1 MPVNKLNLLTFEVLE
16 KASKARSKEKKIK
29 ILQKNETWALKDILI
44 GTYSEEIEFNL
55 PPGEPP
61 YRASQPH
68 NAPTNLQRKNTE
80 FRYFTKGGPGDKM
93 SALKREGLFIGL
105 LESVHP
111 EDAKLVINMIN
122 KVKIQGITKNV
133 VMEAFPGLPIA

>member
-29 ILQKNETWALKDILI
+29 ILQENETWALKDILI

-61 YRASQPH
+61 YTASQAH
-68 NAPTNLQRKNTE
+68 SAPTNLQRKNTE
-80 FRYFTKGGPGDKM
+80 FRYFFKGGPGDKM

-105 LESVHP
+105 LEVVHP
-111 EDAKLVINMIN
+111 EDAKVVIRMIN
-122 KVKIQGITKNV
+122 KDKFQGISKNV
-133 VMEAFPGLPIA
+133 VTEAFPDLPMI

>member
-29 ILQKNETWALKDILI
+29 ILQENETWALKDILI

-133 VMEAFPGLPIA
+133 VMEAFPGLPIS

>member
-29 ILQKNETWALKDILI
+29 ILQENETWALKDILI

-133 VMEAFPGLPIA
+133 IMEAFPGLPIA

>member
-29 ILQKNETWALKDILI
+29 ILQENETWALKDILI

-133 VMEAFPGLPIA
+133 VMEAFPTLPIE

>member
-29 ILQKNETWALKDILI
+29 ILQENETWALKDILI

-80 FRYFTKGGPGDKM
+80 FRYFFKGGPGDKM

>member
-16 KASKARSKEKKIK
+16 KAGKARSKEKKIK
-29 ILQKNETWALKDILI
+29 ILQENETWALKDILI

-133 VMEAFPGLPIA
+133 VMEAFPGLPIS

>member
-16 KASKARSKEKKIK
+16 KAAKARSKEQKIK
-29 ILQKNETWALKDILI
+29 ILKENETWALKDILI

-133 VMEAFPGLPIA
+133 IMEAFPGLPIA

>member
-29 ILQKNETWALKDILI
+29 ILQENETWALKDILI

-80 FRYFTKGGPGDKM
+80 FRYFFKGGPGDKM

-133 VMEAFPGLPIA
+133 VMEAFPTLPIE

>member
-29 ILQKNETWALKDILI
+29 ILQENETWALKDILI

-80 FRYFTKGGPGDKM
+80 FRYFTKGGPSDKM

-133 VMEAFPGLPIA
+133 IMEAFPGLPIA

>member
-29 ILQKNETWALKDILI
+29 ILQENETWALKDILI

-80 FRYFTKGGPGDKM
+80 FRYFFKGGPGDKM

-133 VMEAFPGLPIA
+133 VMEAFPGLPIS